1 MRMRKTNQKNMDSKM
16 KSNPVARAN
25 KNRPQVIPNKKKPKR
40 NDLKSELV
48 KDLRFSSDEF
58 DVTKLFSESIFS

>member
-1 MRMRKTNQKNMDSKM
+1 M

-40 NDLKSELV
+40 NDLKSELKNIV
-48 KDLRFSSDEF
+48 E
-58 DVTKLFSESIFS
+58 IFTANL